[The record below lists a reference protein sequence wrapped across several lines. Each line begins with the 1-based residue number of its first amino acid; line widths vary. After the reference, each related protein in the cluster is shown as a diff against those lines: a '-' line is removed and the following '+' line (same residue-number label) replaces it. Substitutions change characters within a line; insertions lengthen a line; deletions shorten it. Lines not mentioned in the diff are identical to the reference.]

1 MDDIDYD
8 RLEYTQPD
16 RISGFAP
23 NLAIITWFKTHA
35 QAIDGWVKFTM
46 FITESSC
53 SCDWN
58 SEKRPPITDEHSFS
72 CF

>member
-35 QAIDGWVKFTM
+35 LAIDGWVNFTM
-46 FITESSC
+46 VT
-53 SCDWN
+53 N
-58 SEKRPPITDEHSFS
+58 SDGELNALKAAVPAI
-72 CF
+72 